1 MHNKR
6 ALDRRLCRAV
16 ARLLVTMAWPPLAPS
31 TRNTWQTR
39 KQCARAALRRDFAHL
54 GCAHANKL
62 SPPLSLFFLSRRVH
76 VPLSLSLSLSL
87 LLFSLFLLF
96 FFPFPLSLRF
106 SANSRTSPS
115 TLCTGEILF
124 LHARAITQQ
133 PSLIARQRFNP
144 LLSVTPSRWNSNHRA
159 WFVSFIR
166 NVIGLSFLYC

>member
-62 SPPLSLFFLSRRVH
+62 SPPLSLFFLFRRVH
-76 VPLSLSLSLSL
+76 VPLSLSPSLSL

-96 FFPFPLSLRF
+96 FSLFLSLYVF
-106 SANSRTSPS
+106 QP
-115 TLCTGEILF
+115 TLARRQARC
-124 LHARAITQQ
+124 ARAKYFFFT
-133 PSLIARQRFNP
+133 LARLRSNLR
-144 LLSVTPSRWNSNHRA
+144 LLLVRGSTSCLA
-159 WFVSFIR
+159 
-166 NVIGLSFLYC
+166 

>member
-16 ARLLVTMAWPPLAPS
+16 ARLLVTMAWPPLGPS

-76 VPLSLSLSLSL
+76 VSLSLSL
-87 LLFSLFLLF
+87 LLFP
-96 FFPFPLSLRF
+96 FFPFFFFSLYVF
-106 SANSRTSPS
+106 QP
-115 TLCTGEILF
+115 TLARRQARC
-124 LHARAITQQ
+124 ARAKYFSSRSRDYAATFAYCSSEVQ
-133 PSLIARQRFNP
+133 P
-144 LLSVTPSRWNSNHRA
+144 LLSVTPTSEEFKSSRM
-159 WFVSFIR
+159 IC
-166 NVIGLSFLYC
+166 LLYET